1 LCSAGH
7 EKRAHAWM
15 ATSETE
21 TSLAIFYVQSHTR
34 PKRKR
39 CTRAILRQGLCPSA
53 LSSSTTTFSI
63 PLNVLCS
70 TRRIHGAHQC
80 GLVAEEWAGRVRL
93 CICICC
99 SSLSLSFPPFPSL
112 PISACPTRTS
122 RERLEGTVP
131 ALTLPFSAVPFY
143 QCLGHHAC
151 AQTHARRNNNNN
163 NNNK

>member
-1 LCSAGH
+1 MHGWLPVRL
-7 EKRAHAWM
+7 KRPLPSSTYNLIHGPNGALEPFSNLH
-15 ATSETE
+15 
-21 TSLAIFYVQSHTR
+21 
-34 PKRKR
+34 
-39 CTRAILRQGLCPSA
+39 QGLCPSA
-53 LSSSTTTFSI
+53 LSSSTTFSI

-151 AQTHARRNNNNN
+151 AQTHAP
-163 NNNK
+163 